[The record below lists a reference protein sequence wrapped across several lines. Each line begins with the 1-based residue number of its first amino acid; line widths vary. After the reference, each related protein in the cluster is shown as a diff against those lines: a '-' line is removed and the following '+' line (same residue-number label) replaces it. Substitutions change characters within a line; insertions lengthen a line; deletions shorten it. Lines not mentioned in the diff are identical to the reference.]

1 MLNNSG
7 VSLVSA
13 RRSLAPEDLSLLS
26 QCPELWQG
34 YLTFQHSFCTPRMRQ
49 RGNHTRK
56 NWPRTEI
63 DWFPAATIPKIPEQL
78 PAGSFSGTWPG
89 QDNSGEGKV
98 GCFHV
103 WTLQPQKQRNE
114 GMTEK
119 KCKGLRSL
127 NMQIISSFS
136 WVLQLTWVASGC
148 TGILLKFL
156 SFVL

>member
-34 YLTFQHSFCTPRMRQ
+34 YLTFQHSFCTSRMRQ

-63 DWFPAATIPKIPEQL
+63 DWFPAATIPKFLNNCLQEASLARGLGRTILGKEKL
-78 PAGSFSGTWPG
+78 AASMSGLCSLKSREMKEWLRKNAK
-89 QDNSGEGKV
+89 DSD
-98 GCFHV
+98 
-103 WTLQPQKQRNE
+103 LQ
-114 GMTEK
+114 T
-119 KCKGLRSL
+119 CRSL
-127 NMQIISSFS
+127 AASPESSS
-136 WVLQLTWVASGC
+136 WLGGFRMYWNSK
-148 TGILLKFL
+148 IP
-156 SFVL
+156 